1 MEKDHVVKEDQH
13 RVSVTEDL
21 STQDASDMLRRQQT
35 NCCGEVE
42 DGEDL
47 GCGMRLFINNN
58 HLFFLHVCASQNPK
72 MSA

>member
-1 MEKDHVVKEDQH
+1 MKEDQH
-13 RVSVTEDL
+13 RVSVTEDP

-58 HLFFLHVCASQNPK
+58 H
-72 MSA
+72 